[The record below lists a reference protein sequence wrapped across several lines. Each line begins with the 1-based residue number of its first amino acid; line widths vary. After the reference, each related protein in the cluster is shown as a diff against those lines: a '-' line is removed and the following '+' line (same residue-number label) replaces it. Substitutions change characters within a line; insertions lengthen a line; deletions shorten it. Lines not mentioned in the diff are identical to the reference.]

1 MFGFYS
7 QAHLHKSGCPMST
20 ACRRLL
26 TQQLRGLFKPDPT
39 PYLGLALGVLLT
51 IAGLV
56 APNTGWAQDWPSK
69 AVTLVVPFPA
79 GGSNDVAARL
89 VAESAR
95 KRLGQTVVVDNK
107 PGANGALGVDAVLR
121 APKDHHTFL
130 VASDSVSLLPLFR
143 ATSWD
148 LTKSFTPIAV
158 LSYQPIVVVT
168 APSSG
173 IKTIKDLQ
181 ARARSKPD
189 QVPYAT
195 SGQGSIQ
202 HLVGELFAQNL
213 GINLLHIPY
222 KGGGQAV
229 TDVIA
234 GQVTVAVLG
243 AAAVLPH
250 IKTGKLIA
258 LAVSTRQRS
267 PMLPDTPTLA
277 ESGAGDIDVP
287 QWSALFAVEGTPA
300 AVVARLRRSVEESLA
315 EPDLKQQFLSLAMET
330 VATTPEAFAQRMLQ
344 DRERWG
350 RLVKERKIS
359 LD

>member
-1 MFGFYS
+1 MRS
-7 QAHLHKSGCPMST
+7 L
-20 ACRRLL
+20 RLIKAL
-26 TQQLRGLFKPDPT
+26 SSAITLVTL
-39 PYLGLALGVLLT
+39 LALAGAPAPGFAQEWPTKALT
-51 IAGLV
+51 F
-56 APNTGWAQDWPSK
+56 
-69 AVTLVVPFPA
+69 VVPFPP
-79 GGSNDVAARL
+79 GGSNDVAART

-121 APKDHHTFL
+121 APRDQHSFL

-143 ATSWD
+143 NQGWD
-148 LTKSFTPIAV
+148 LTKTFTPVAV

-168 APSSG
+168 APSTG
-173 IKTIKDLQ
+173 LKTIKDLQ
-181 ARARSKPD
+181 ALARSKPN

-195 SGQGSIQ
+195 SGQGSLQ

-213 GINLLHIPY
+213 GIDLLHIPY

-250 IKTGKLIA
+250 IKSGKLIA
-258 LAVSTRQRS
+258 LAVSTRSRS
-267 PMLPDTPTLA
+267 STLPDTPTLA

-287 QWSALFAVEGTPA
+287 QWSALFALEGTPP
-300 AVVARLRRSVEESLA
+300 AVLARLRRSVEESLA
-315 EPDLKQQFLSLAMET
+315 EPAVKQQFQNAAMDI
-330 VATTPEAFAQRMLQ
+330 VATTPEAFQQRMLQ

-350 RLVKERKIS
+350 KLIKDRKIS

>member
-1 MFGFYS
+1 MPSFDRHS
-7 QAHLHKSGCPMST
+7 VSAHAACSRAAAALMARRAALAAVPMALAAWLAPAAAQAPASP
-20 ACRRLL
+20 
-26 TQQLRGLFKPDPT
+26 
-39 PYLGLALGVLLT
+39 
-51 IAGLV
+51 
-56 APNTGWAQDWPSK
+56 WPSK
-69 AVTLVVPFPA
+69 PVTLVVPFPP
-79 GGSNDVAARL
+79 GGSNDVAARV
-89 VAESAR
+89 VAEAAR

-121 APKDHHTFL
+121 APKDQHTYL

-143 ATSWD
+143 PMPWD
-148 LTKSFTPIAV
+148 LAKQFTPVSV
-158 LSYQPIVVVT
+158 LAYQPIVVVT

-173 IKTIKDLQ
+173 LKSIQDLQ
-181 ARARSKPD
+181 ARARAKPD
-189 QVPYAT
+189 QVPYAS

-243 AAAVLPH
+243 AGAVLPH
-250 IKTGKLIA
+250 IKSGKLVA
-258 LAVSTRQRS
+258 LAVSTKQRS
-267 PMLPDTPTLA
+267 PMLPETPTLA

-287 QWSALFAVEGTPA
+287 QWSALFATEDTPA
-300 AVVARLRRSVEESLA
+300 PVLAQLRRSVEESLA
-315 EPDLKQQFLSLAMET
+315 EPGVKQQLMNLSMEH
-330 VATTPEAFAQRMLQ
+330 VATTPQAFQQRMLQ
-344 DRERWG
+344 DRERWA

>member
-1 MFGFYS
+1 MHNLPTLRS
-7 QAHLHKSGCPMST
+7 
-20 ACRRLL
+20 CRLTLL
-26 TQQLRGLFKPDPT
+26 TLF
-39 PYLGLALGVLLT
+39 
-51 IAGLV
+51 GLV
-56 APNTGWAQDWPSK
+56 IAPMTALAQDWPSK
-69 AVTLVVPFPA
+69 AVTLVVPFPP
-79 GGSNDVAARL
+79 GGSNDVAART

-121 APKDHHTFL
+121 APKDHYTFL

-143 ATSWD
+143 TLSWD
-148 LTKSFTPIAV
+148 LTKTFTPVAV

-168 APSSG
+168 APSTG
-173 IKTIKDLQ
+173 LKTLRDLQ
-181 ARARSKPD
+181 ALARSKPN

-195 SGQGSIQ
+195 SGQGSLQ
-202 HLVGELFAQNL
+202 HLVGELFSQNL
-213 GINLLHIPY
+213 GIDLLHIPY

-250 IKTGKLIA
+250 IKSGKLIP
-258 LAVSTRQRS
+258 LAVSTRSRS
-267 PMLPDTPTLA
+267 AMLPDTPSLA

-287 QWSALFAVEGTPA
+287 QWSALFALEGTPP
-300 AVVARLRRSVEESLA
+300 AVLARLRRSVEESLA
-315 EPDLKQQFLSLAMET
+315 EPAVKLQFQNAAMDI
-330 VATTPEAFAQRMLQ
+330 VATPPEAFQQRMVQ
-344 DRERWG
+344 DRERWAK
-350 RLVKERKIS
+350 LIKDRKIS

>member
-1 MFGFYS
+1 
-7 QAHLHKSGCPMST
+7 MST
-20 ACRRLL
+20 PRALASRRLGLL
-26 TQQLRGLFKPDPT
+26 TL
-39 PYLGLALGVLLT
+39 LGLALIPL
-51 IAGLV
+51 AGK
-56 APNTGWAQDWPSK
+56 AQEWPTK
-69 AVTLVVPFPA
+69 AITLVVPFPP
-79 GGSNDVAARL
+79 GGSNDVAARV

-95 KRLGQTVVVDNK
+95 KRLGQTIVVDNK

-143 ATSWD
+143 ASTWD

-173 IKTIKDLQ
+173 LKTIKDLQ
-181 ARARSKPD
+181 ASARSKPN
-189 QVPYAT
+189 QVAYAS
-195 SGQGSIQ
+195 SGQGSLQ

-213 GINLLHIPY
+213 GIDLLHIPY

-250 IKTGKLIA
+250 IKSGKLIA
-258 LAVSTRQRS
+258 LAVSTRSRS

-277 ESGAGDIDVP
+277 ESGAGEIDVP
-287 QWSALFAVEGTPA
+287 QWSAMFAVEGTPP
-300 AVVARLRRSVEESLA
+300 AVVTRLRRSVEESLA
-315 EPDLKQQFLSLAMET
+315 EPAVKQHFLNAAMEIIT
-330 VATTPEAFAQRMLQ
+330 TTPEAFQQRMVQ
-344 DRERWG
+344 DRERWAK
-350 RLVKERKIS
+350 LIKERKIS

>member
-1 MFGFYS
+1 
-7 QAHLHKSGCPMST
+7 MST
-20 ACRRLL
+20 PRPLRSRRLSL
-26 TQQLRGLFKPDPT
+26 LAL
-39 PYLGLALGVLLT
+39 LGLAL
-51 IAGLV
+51 
-56 APNTGWAQDWPSK
+56 APSVGMAQGWPTK
-69 AVTLVVPFPA
+69 AVTLVVPFPP
-79 GGSNDVAARL
+79 GGSNDVAARV

-95 KRLGQTVVVDNK
+95 KRLGQPVVVDNK

-143 ATSWD
+143 AMPWD
-148 LTKSFTPIAV
+148 LTKSFTPVAV

-173 IKTIKDLQ
+173 LKSMQDLQ
-181 ARARSKPD
+181 ARARSRPD
-189 QVPYAT
+189 QVPYAS

-213 GINLLHIPY
+213 GVNLLHIPY

-250 IKTGKLIA
+250 IKTGKLVA

-287 QWSALFAVEGTPA
+287 QWSALFATEDTPA
-300 AVVARLRRSVEESLA
+300 VVQAQLRRSVEESLA
-315 EPDLKQQFLSLAMET
+315 DPAVKQQLLNLSMET
-330 VATTPEAFAQRMLQ
+330 VATTPQAFQQRMLQ
-344 DRERWG
+344 DRERWA
-350 RLVKERKIS
+350 RLVKDRKIS

>member
-1 MFGFYS
+1 MFT
-7 QAHLHKSGCPMST
+7 LHTMP
-20 ACRRLL
+20 ARRLTL
-26 TQQLRGLFKPDPT
+26 LAL
-39 PYLGLALGVLLT
+39 LGLALAPAT
-51 IAGLV
+51 GL
-56 APNTGWAQDWPSK
+56 AQGWPARS
-69 AVTLVVPFPA
+69 VTLVVPFPP
-79 GGSNDVAARL
+79 GGSNDVAARV
-89 VAESAR
+89 VAEGAR
-95 KRLGQTVVVDNK
+95 KRLGQPVVVDNK

-143 ATSWD
+143 AMPWD
-148 LTKSFTPIAV
+148 LTRSFTPVAV
-158 LSYQPIVVVT
+158 LSYQPIVVV
-168 APSSG
+168 ASASSG
-173 IKTIKDLQ
+173 LKSMRDLQ
-181 ARARSKPD
+181 ERARSKPD
-189 QVPYAT
+189 QVPYAS

-202 HLVGELFAQNL
+202 HLLGELFAQNL

-229 TDVIA
+229 NDVIA

-250 IKTGKLIA
+250 IKSGKLVA

-287 QWSALFAVEGTPA
+287 QWSALFAVEDTPA
-300 AVVARLRRSVEESLA
+300 AVVAQLRRSVEDSLA
-315 EPDLKQQFLSLAMET
+315 EPAVKQQLLNLAMET
-330 VATTPEAFAQRMLQ
+330 VTTTPQAFQQRMLQ
-344 DRERWG
+344 DRERWA
-350 RLVKERKIS
+350 RLVKDRKIS

>member
-1 MFGFYS
+1 
-7 QAHLHKSGCPMST
+7 MSF
-20 ACRRLL
+20 ARVLRPRRLL
-26 TQQLRGLFKPDPT
+26 LLAVSSVALAPAV
-39 PYLGLALGVLLT
+39 GLA
-51 IAGLV
+51 
-56 APNTGWAQDWPSK
+56 QEWPSK
-69 AVTLVVPFPA
+69 AVTLVVPFPP
-79 GGSNDVAARL
+79 GGSNDVAARV
-89 VAESAR
+89 VADSLR

-107 PGANGALGVDAVLR
+107 PGANGALGVEAVLR
-121 APKDHHTFL
+121 APKDSHTFL

-143 ATSWD
+143 SAPWD

-168 APSSG
+168 ATSSG
-173 IKTIKDLQ
+173 LKSIKDLQ
-181 ARARSKPD
+181 TRANGKPD
-189 QVPYAT
+189 QVPYAS

-202 HLVGELFAQNL
+202 HLVGELFSQNL

-250 IKTGKLIA
+250 IKSGKLMA

-300 AVVARLRRSVEESLA
+300 AVLNRLRRSVDDSLA
-315 EPDLKQQFLSLAMET
+315 EPEVKQHFLNAAMESI
-330 VATTPEAFAQRMLQ
+330 ATTPEAFQQRMLR
-344 DRERWG
+344 DRDRWA
-350 RLVKERKIS
+350 RLIKDRKIS